1 MIFVQALI
9 LRVKGQEVFIVG
21 EARAQLM
28 TPGPS
33 MVCLVFFWVSRD
45 QLTLGPVS
53 LSPGGPS
60 CLPSGDFLLL
70 LRLRVLLVAF
80 LEHIH
85 TADPAARFS
94 TFPSHALSSQRCPLP
109 SKPLEWQSQMK
120 ICVWGS
126 SHRPADCGLKGRWWH
141 PLCILQGG
149 PLLCQCSTL
158 STVLISG
165 SFTLSPSYTGGRWL
179 PRELEA
185 QAERRVAACPEP
197 TADSS
202 L

>member
-85 TADPAARFS
+85 TADPAAQFLYLPFS
-94 TFPSHALSSQRCPLP
+94 RSVFSEVSSP
-109 SKPLEWQSQMK
+109 K
-120 ICVWGS
+120 
-126 SHRPADCGLKGRWWH
+126 
-141 PLCILQGG
+141 
-149 PLLCQCSTL
+149 
-158 STVLISG
+158 
-165 SFTLSPSYTGGRWL
+165 
-179 PRELEA
+179 
-185 QAERRVAACPEP
+185 
-197 TADSS
+197 
-202 L
+202 